1 MEMTKGSLWNKILI
15 FALPL
20 AACSILQQLFNSAD
34 VAVVGRFAGSEA
46 LAAVGGNGAVISL
59 LINLFTGLSVG
70 ANVVIASYVGKKDK
84 EKVSQAVHTVF
95 VMALLSGVFLILL
108 GGMVA
113 QPLLSLMGTPNE
125 VLDLAV
131 LYLRIYFVGMPFV
144 MVYNFGSAILR
155 SVGDT
160 RRPLYCLILS
170 GVINVILNLIFVV
183 GFQLSVVGVGLA
195 TVIANGVSA
204 MLMVYFLTHAK
215 AEQEI
220 IRLDLRSLKLRK
232 EHVISVIKIGAPAG
246 IQGMVFSFSN
256 VCIQSGINSFGT
268 NAIAGSSIELN
279 YEYITYF
286 MSSAFAQSA
295 VTFTSQNFAAGEY
308 KRCMKVWGLCSAF
321 GIGITGLLSL
331 ICVGGREV
339 FIDIFSR
346 DVKAKEFAEI
356 RFLRVE
362 LFEWMTCIYEVMGG
376 VLRGRGNSLTPALI
390 TLLGSCGLRMLWIY
404 TVFAKYNSFSAL
416 MTVYPVSWMITS
428 IGMFVAFVYIWQ
440 QKGRKYEFYNKK

>member
-1 MEMTKGSLWNKILI
+1 MDMTKGSLWNKILI

-46 LAAVGGNGAVISL
+46 LAAVGGNGSVIAL

-70 ANVVIASYVGKKDK
+70 ANVVISAYVGKKDK
-84 EKVSQAVHTVF
+84 DKVKEAVHTVF
-95 VMALLSGVFLILL
+95 VVALLSGGFLVLL
-108 GGMVA
+108 GGLVA
-113 QPLLSLMGTPNE
+113 EPLLTIMGTPKE
-125 VLDLAV
+125 VLRLAV
-131 LYLRIYFVGMPFV
+131 LYLRIYFCGMPFA
-144 MVYNFGSAILR
+144 MIYNFGSAILR

-170 GVINVILNLIFVV
+170 GIINVILNLIFVV
-183 GFQLSVVGVGLA
+183 GFRLSVVGVALA
-195 TVIANGVSA
+195 TVLANGVSA
-204 MLMVYFLTHAK
+204 TLMVYYLTHAK
-215 AEQEI
+215 GEQEI
-220 IRLDLRSLKLRK
+220 IRLDLHSLRLKR

-308 KRCMKVWGLCSAF
+308 QRCRKVWGLCSAF
-321 GIGITGLLSL
+321 GIGITGLMSL
-331 ICVGGREV
+331 ICVGGREF
-339 FIDIFSR
+339 FIGIFSKSPL
-346 DVKAKEFAEI
+346 VAEFASI

-376 VLRGRGNSLTPALI
+376 VLRGRGKSLTPALI
-390 TLLGSCGLRMLWIY
+390 TLFGSCGLRMLWIY
-404 TVFAKYNSFSAL
+404 TVFEKYNSFSSL
-416 MTVYPVSWMITS
+416 MTVYPVSWIITS
-428 IGMFVAFVYIWQ
+428 IGMFVAFIYIW
-440 QKGRKYEFYNKK
+440 KKSTLFFKITR